1 MLGALQ
7 VDLTTCILPCHF
19 LCLTGIGGK
28 PVTHVG
34 EPGTVDF
41 RPRLLHAVQH
51 PGNRQ
56 LNGTH
61 QPVLPTLVDDRPQ
74 SNGQFADNSQIM
86 HTPFVQVFL
95 GVFVVE
101 IQHTLGRL
109 LGIDNMN
116 IQEVFGCLIEIVGME
131 VRLGKVS
138 AQFGIEHRQ
147 CHAQSGGRKQVK
159 QFLVSMD
166 DGTEMLGFQE
176 PIKSGLH

>member
-1 MLGALQ
+1 
-7 VDLTTCILPCHF
+7 
-19 LCLTGIGGK
+19 
-28 PVTHVG
+28 
-34 EPGTVDF
+34 
-41 RPRLLHAVQH
+41 
-51 PGNRQ
+51 
-56 LNGTH
+56 
-61 QPVLPTLVDDRPQ
+61 
-74 SNGQFADNSQIM
+74 M

-109 LGIDNMN
+109 LGIDNMD